1 MQERAPGH
9 RETAGL
15 DAPAARAFVLK
26 HADFVFRSLRRLG
39 LGTTAAEDAAQ
50 QVFMIA
56 VTKVAHVEPGKEKAF
71 LFGVLSN
78 VARHARRSFARNL
91 EDLARRE
98 PASADPWESPRSE
111 AEGPEEALLEAEAR
125 RVLDRILASMADDLR
140 DVFVMAEL
148 EEMTMAD
155 IAVALEIPPGTVASR
170 LRRARAW
177 FEQAAAAQGEAG
189 DREAP

>member
-9 RETAGL
+9 RETAGP
-15 DAPAARAFVLK
+15 DAADARAFVLE

-39 LGTTAAEDAAQ
+39 LGTAAAEDAAQ

-56 VTKVAHVEPGKEKAF
+56 VTKVAHIEPGKEKVF

-98 PASADPWESPRSE
+98 PAGADPWENPRSE
-111 AEGPEEALLEAEAR
+111 ADGPEEALLEAEAR

-177 FEQAAAAQGEAG
+177 FEQAAASIDEEGSG
-189 DREAP
+189 GTP

>member
-1 MQERAPGH
+1 MQPRAPGH

-15 DAPAARAFVLK
+15 DASAARAFVLE

-39 LGTTAAEDAAQ
+39 LGAAAAEDAAQ

-56 VTKVAHVEPGKEKAF
+56 VSKVAHIETGKEKAF

-78 VARHARRSFARNL
+78 VARHVRRSFARNL
-91 EDLARRE
+91 EDLAHRE
-98 PASADPWESPRSE
+98 PAGADPWENPRSE
-111 AEGPEEALLEAEAR
+111 DGGPEDALLEAEAR
-125 RVLDRILASMADDLR
+125 RVLDRILRSMADDLR

-177 FEQAAAAQGEAG
+177 FEQAAATIEQEG
-189 DREAP
+189 P